1 MAAFTADEAA
11 QLKQSLEKR
20 RQLLLEEIRDE
31 LARSG
36 EQHYV
41 DLAGRVTDLGDASV
55 ADMLADL
62 GAAMVDRQVIEV
74 RTIEAALNRLASGDY
89 GACVDCGAD
98 IPVERLRAYPTAARC
113 ISCQSIHELTYA
125 HEGRPTL

>member
-36 EQHYV
+36 EQHYA
-41 DLAGRVTDLGDASV
+41 DLAGRVTDLGDESV

-62 GAAMVDRQVIEV
+62 DAAMVDRQVIEV
-74 RTIEAALNRLASGDY
+74 RAIEATLKRLASGDY
-89 GACVDCGAD
+89 GTCVDCGAD
-98 IPVERLRAYPTAARC
+98 IPLERLRAYPTATRC

>member
-36 EQHYV
+36 EQHYI
-41 DLAGRVTDLGDASV
+41 DLAGRVPDLGDESV

-74 RTIEAALNRLASGDY
+74 RAIEVTLKRLASGDY
-89 GACVDCGAD
+89 GSCVDCGAD
-98 IPVERLRAYPTAARC
+98 IPLERLRAYPTAARC
-113 ISCQSIHELTYA
+113 ISCQSLHELTYA
-125 HEGRPTL
+125 HEGRPTM

>member
-1 MAAFTADEAA
+1 MAAFTSDEAV
-11 QLKQSLEKR
+11 QLKQSLETR

-41 DLAGRVTDLGDASV
+41 DLAGRVADVGDASV

-62 GAAMVDRQVIEV
+62 DAAMVDRQVIEV
-74 RTIEAALNRLASGDY
+74 RTIEAALRHLAAGDY
-89 GACVDCGAD
+89 GACADCGAD
-98 IPVERLRAYPTAARC
+98 IPLERLRACPTAERC
-113 ISCQSIHELTYA
+113 VPCQSIHELTYA
-125 HEGRPTL
+125 HEGRSTL

>member
-1 MAAFTADEAA
+1 MAAFTADEAS
-11 QLKQSLEKR
+11 QLKQSLERR
-20 RQLLLEEIRDE
+20 RQLLLEEIRDQ

-41 DLAGRVTDLGDASV
+41 DLAGRVPDLGDESV

-62 GAAMVDRQVIEV
+62 GAAMVDRQIVEV
-74 RTIEAALNRLASGDY
+74 RAIEAALSRLATGGYGD
-89 GACVDCGAD
+89 CVDCGAD
-98 IPVERLRAYPTAARC
+98 IPLERLLAYPTAARC

-125 HEGRPTL
+125 HEGHPTL

>member
-1 MAAFTADEAA
+1 MATFTADEAA

-31 LARSG
+31 LTRSG

-41 DLAGRVTDLGDASV
+41 DLAGRVPDLGDESV

-62 GAAMVDRQVIEV
+62 DAAIVDRQIVEV
-74 RTIEAALNRLASGDY
+74 RTIEVMLKRLSSGDY

-98 IPVERLRAYPTAARC
+98 IPLERLRAYPTAERC
-113 ISCQSIHELTYA
+113 ISCQSVHELTYA

>member
-11 QLKQSLEKR
+11 QIKQILEKR

-41 DLAGRVTDLGDASV
+41 DLAGRVPDLGDESV
-55 ADMLADL
+55 ADMLVDL
-62 GAAMVDRQVIEV
+62 DAAIVDRQIVEMRDV
-74 RTIEAALNRLASGDY
+74 EATLKRLAAGDY
-89 GACVDCGAD
+89 GVCVDCGVE
-98 IPVERLRAYPTAARC
+98 IPFERLRAYPTASRC
-113 ISCQSIHELTYA
+113 VSCQSVREKTFA
-125 HEGRPTL
+125 SEGNPSL

>member
-1 MAAFTADEAA
+1 MAAFTSDEAV

-31 LARSG
+31 LTRSG

-41 DLAGRVTDLGDASV
+41 DLAGRVP
-55 ADMLADL
+55 DL
-62 GAAMVDRQVIEV
+62 GAESVANMLSDLDAAIVDRQIVEV
-74 RTIEAALNRLASGDY
+74 RTIEATLKRLSSGDY

-98 IPVERLRAYPTAARC
+98 IPLERLRAYPTAERC
-113 ISCQSIHELTYA
+113 ISCQSVHELTYA

>member
-1 MAAFTADEAA
+1 MAAYTADEVA
-11 QLKQSLEKR
+11 QLKLSLEKR

-31 LARSG
+31 LTRSG

-41 DLAGRVTDLGDASV
+41 DLAGRVPDLGDESV

-62 GAAMVDRQVIEV
+62 DAAIVDRQIVEV
-74 RTIEAALNRLASGDY
+74 RTIEVALKRLTSGDY

-98 IPVERLRAYPTAARC
+98 IPLERLRAYPTAARC
-113 ISCQSIHELTYA
+113 ISCQSVHELTYA

>member
-41 DLAGRVTDLGDASV
+41 DLAGRVPDLGDESV

-74 RTIEAALNRLASGDY
+74 RAIEVTLKRLSSGEY
-89 GACVDCGAD
+89 GSCVDCGAD
-98 IPVERLRAYPTAARC
+98 IPLERLRAYPTAARC

>member
-1 MAAFTADEAA
+1 MAAFTADEAS
-11 QLKQSLEKR
+11 QLKQSLERR
-20 RQLLLEEIRDE
+20 RQLLLEEIRDQ

-41 DLAGRVTDLGDASV
+41 DLAGRVPDLGDESV

-62 GAAMVDRQVIEV
+62 GAAMVDRQIVEV
-74 RTIEAALNRLASGDY
+74 RAIEAALSRLATGGY

-98 IPVERLRAYPTAARC
+98 IPLERLLVYPTAARC

-125 HEGRPTL
+125 HEGHPTL

>member
-11 QLKQSLEKR
+11 QLKQILEKR

-36 EQHYV
+36 EQHYI
-41 DLAGRVTDLGDASV
+41 DLAGRVADLGDESV
-55 ADMLADL
+55 ANMLTDL
-62 GAAMVDRQVIEV
+62 GAALVDRQVIEV
-74 RTIEAALNRLASGDY
+74 RAIEVTLNRLAAGGY

-98 IPVERLRAYPTAARC
+98 IPIERLRAYPTAERC
-113 ISCQSIHELTYA
+113 ISCQSIHELSYA
-125 HEGRPTL
+125 HEGHPTL

>member
-1 MAAFTADEAA
+1 MAVFIVDEAA

-20 RQLLLEEIRDE
+20 RQLLLEEIRGE

-41 DLAGRVTDLGDASV
+41 DLAGRVPDLGDESV

-62 GAAMVDRQVIEV
+62 DAAIVDRQVIEV
-74 RTIEAALNRLASGDY
+74 RAIEATLKLLAAGDY
-89 GACVDCGAD
+89 GVCVDCGAD
-98 IPVERLRAYPTAARC
+98 IPLERLQACPTAARC

-125 HEGRPTL
+125 HEGHPTL

>member
-1 MAAFTADEAA
+1 MAAFVADEVA
-11 QLKQSLEKR
+11 QFKQSLEKR

-41 DLAGRVTDLGDASV
+41 DLAGRVPDLGDASV

-62 GAAMVDRQVIEV
+62 GAAMADRQVIEV
-74 RTIEAALNRLASGDY
+74 RAIEAALNRLAAGDY
-89 GACVDCGAD
+89 GVCVDCGAD
-98 IPVERLRAYPTAARC
+98 IPFDRLQAYPTAERC
-113 ISCQSIHELTYA
+113 ISCQSIHELAYA
-125 HEGRPTL
+125 HEGHPTL

>member
-1 MAAFTADEAA
+1 MAAFTAGETA

-41 DLAGRVTDLGDASV
+41 DLAGRVPDLGDESV

-62 GAAMVDRQVIEV
+62 GAAIVDRQIVEV
-74 RTIEAALNRLASGDY
+74 RAIEATLSRLASGDY
-89 GACVDCGAD
+89 GSCVDCGAD
-98 IPVERLRAYPTAARC
+98 IPLERLRAYPTAVRC
-113 ISCQSIHELTYA
+113 ISCQSIHEKTFA
-125 HEGRPTL
+125 HEGNPSL

>member
-1 MAAFTADEAA
+1 MAAFTADEAS
-11 QLKQSLEKR
+11 QLKQSLERR
-20 RQLLLEEIRDE
+20 RQLLLEEIRDQ

-41 DLAGRVTDLGDASV
+41 DLAGRVPDLGDESV

-62 GAAMVDRQVIEV
+62 GAAMVDRQIVEV
-74 RTIEAALNRLASGDY
+74 RAIEAALSRLATGGY

-98 IPVERLRAYPTAARC
+98 IPLERLLAYPTAARC

-125 HEGRPTL
+125 HEGHPTL

>member
-1 MAAFTADEAA
+1 MAVFTVDEAA
-11 QLKQSLEKR
+11 QLKQILEKR

-41 DLAGRVTDLGDASV
+41 DLAGRVPDLGDESV

-62 GAAMVDRQVIEV
+62 DAAMVDRQVIEV
-74 RTIEAALNRLASGDY
+74 RAIEATLKLLAAGDF

-98 IPVERLRAYPTAARC
+98 IPFDRLQAYPTAARC
-113 ISCQSIHELTYA
+113 VHCQSVHEKTFA
-125 HEGRPTL
+125 HEGNHSL

>member
-74 RTIEAALNRLASGDY
+74 RAIEAALNRLASGDY

>member
-1 MAAFTADEAA
+1 MVAFTADEAA
-11 QLKQSLEKR
+11 QLKQSLEAR

-41 DLAGRVTDLGDASV
+41 DLAGRVPDLGDESV
-55 ADMLADL
+55 ADMLADMD
-62 GAAMVDRQVIEV
+62 AAIVDRQIVEV
-74 RTIEAALNRLASGDY
+74 RAIEATLKRLASGDY
-89 GACVDCGAD
+89 GACADCGTD
-98 IPVERLRAYPTAARC
+98 IPLERLRAYPTAARC

>member
-41 DLAGRVTDLGDASV
+41 DLAGRVTDLGDESV

-62 GAAMVDRQVIEV
+62 DAAMVDRQVIEV
-74 RTIEAALNRLASGDY
+74 RAIEATLKLLAAGDY

-98 IPVERLRAYPTAARC
+98 IPLERLRAYPTAVRC
-113 ISCQSIHELTYA
+113 ISCQSLHELAYA

>member
-1 MAAFTADEAA
+1 MAAFTADEAT

-31 LARSG
+31 LTRSG

-41 DLAGRVTDLGDASV
+41 DLAGRVPDLGDESV
-55 ADMLADL
+55 ADMLTDL
-62 GAAMVDRQVIEV
+62 DAAIVDRQIVEV
-74 RTIEAALNRLASGDY
+74 RNIEATLKRLASGEY
-89 GACVDCGAD
+89 GSCVDCGAD
-98 IPVERLRAYPTAARC
+98 IPIERLQAYPTAARC

-125 HEGRPTL
+125 HEGRHTL

>member
-11 QLKQSLEKR
+11 QIKQSLEKR
-20 RQLLLEEIRDE
+20 CQLLLEEIRDE

-41 DLAGRVTDLGDASV
+41 DLAGRVPDLGDESV

-62 GAAMVDRQVIEV
+62 DAAMVDRQVVEV
-74 RTIEAALNRLASGDY
+74 RAIEATLKRLAAGDY
-89 GACVDCGAD
+89 GACVNCGAD
-98 IPVERLRAYPTAARC
+98 IPLERLRAYPTAARC
-113 ISCQSIHELTYA
+113 VSCQSVHEKTFA
-125 HEGRPTL
+125 HEGNPSL

>member
-41 DLAGRVTDLGDASV
+41 DLAGRVPDLGDASV

-62 GAAMVDRQVIEV
+62 DAAMVDRQIIEV
-74 RTIEAALNRLASGDY
+74 RAIEATLKRLASGDY
-89 GACVDCGAD
+89 GACADCGAD
-98 IPVERLRAYPTAARC
+98 IPFERLRAYPTAARC
-113 ISCQSIHELTYA
+113 VSCQSVHEKTFA
-125 HEGRPTL
+125 HEGNPSL